1 MLKLD
6 KSQGVTLLVDYY
18 IFNAHVFIFEP
29 TPHYAYGLAIQH
41 GKIAKIVYTYEEIS
55 ARHYYDA
62 EGAYIYPGL
71 IDAHCHLKASMS
83 SSISIPHS
91 ITTVEAFLEFAQ
103 TYFSEDWVTF
113 TGYDPTR
120 FGPLSKQVLNEID
133 YPVRVRHVT
142 RHASYFNQQAL
153 DRLQAP
159 NTPSIVFQ
167 AAEGIY
173 YGADAYIS
181 KQIHTELEDSFFI
194 NKIPALEQKLLSY
207 GITSVQDATPNV
219 SQAERNLFSDWSI
232 DTHFLEKKIIME
244 QHETVYPDV
253 ETLSSMFEQY
263 NHFAIHVVT
272 PEMLW
277 TVLHAFERSMQKPA
291 IRLEHFSLCPEAFLP
306 DVIRHQFHIVTNPSF
321 IYEHGDRYLHHVE
334 KDEQKWLYLVQ
345 DLLDAQLIV
354 AAGSDAPVASYN
366 PFQSMYAAHTRHTQ
380 TNQPVNASQC
390 VSRDDM
396 LKMHTIYSAMAGQ
409 YGDCKGLLCQGFD
422 ADFFMTATDL
432 LHCQSSM
439 LLQTQVNE
447 TWING
452 IRRFNRKDSLHG

>member
-1 MLKLD
+1 M
-6 KSQGVTLLVDYY
+6 VDYY
-18 IFNAHVFIFEP
+18 IFNAHVFVFDP
-29 TPHYAYGLAIQH
+29 VPHYAYGLAIRH

-62 EGAYIYPGL
+62 EGAYIYPGF

-83 SSISIPHS
+83 SSIPIPHS
-91 ITTVEAFLEFAQ
+91 VTSVEAFLQFAQ
-103 TYFSEDWVTF
+103 PYSSQDWVTF
-113 TGYDPTR
+113 TAYDPAR
-120 FGPLSKQVLNEID
+120 FGPLSKQLLNEID
-133 YPVRVRHVT
+133 CPVRVRHVT

-153 DRLQAP
+153 DRLFVP
-159 NTPSIVFQ
+159 DMPSVMFQ
-167 AAEGIY
+167 AEEGIY

-194 NKIPALEQKLLSY
+194 HKIPALEQKLLRY

-219 SQAERNLFSDWSI
+219 SQKDKDLFSEWSI
-232 DTHFLEKKIIME
+232 DTHFVEKKIVME

-253 ETLSSMFEQY
+253 ETLSAMFEQH

-277 TVLHAFERSMQKPA
+277 TVLHAFERSVRKPS

-306 DVIRHQFHIVTNPSF
+306 DVIRHRFHIVTNPSF
-321 IYEHGDRYLHHVE
+321 IYEHGDRYLRNVE

-345 DLLDAQLIV
+345 DLLDSQLIV

-366 PFQSMYAAHTRHTQ
+366 PFQSMYAAHTRRTR
-380 TNQPVNASQC
+380 TNQLVNGSQR
-390 VSRDDM
+390 VSRGDM
-396 LKMHTIYSAMAGQ
+396 LKMHTIHSAMVGQ
-409 YGDCKGLLCQGFD
+409 YGDCKGLLRQGYD

-439 LLQTQVNE
+439 LLQSQIDE